1 MTSISLVNQG
11 LKPLIVVALG
21 CVFFFRNPGE
31 VRQFFGDQKWINWIQ
46 WKNSPSWWWR
56 FYQLQ
61 RVVTWSGSGSV
72 PSENGPKVFFSPK
85 WRGLSS
91 NHCFLRGRVKLQGS
105 INTCCIWYF
114 YYIYRYIFYMT
125 VLALR
130 CWDHHLYYQ
139 TSRYIKRICR
149 HFLSRHSL
157 LGISGWS
164 ADEWFK
170 ICGSKMILYI
180 YTFIRNYTN
189 ILCFSSLNLHFNST
203 PSKLHV

>member
-21 CVFFFRNPGE
+21 CVFFF
-31 VRQFFGDQKWINWIQ
+31 FGIRVKFASFLGIKNWIDWIQ
-46 WKNSPSWWWR
+46 WNP
-56 FYQLQ
+56 FFH
-61 RVVTWSGSGSV
+61 RVDGGGSISSRELLLGLEVSQ

-180 YTFIRNYTN
+180 YTHLYATTLIYYV
-189 ILCFSSLNLHFNST
+189 SQ
-203 PSKLHV
+203 V

>member
-1 MTSISLVNQG
+1 MKSL
-11 LKPLIVVALG
+11 L
-21 CVFFFRNPGE
+21 
-31 VRQFFGDQKWINWIQ
+31 
-46 WKNSPSWWWR
+46 SPSWWWR

>member
-1 MTSISLVNQG
+1 MCFFSGWSSPVFWGSKMDWLDPMEFCSMKSLEIHRVDGGGSISSRELLLG
-11 LKPLIVVALG
+11 L
-21 CVFFFRNPGE
+21 E
-31 VRQFFGDQKWINWIQ
+31 VSQ
-46 WKNSPSWWWR
+46 
-56 FYQLQ
+56 
-61 RVVTWSGSGSV
+61 

-180 YTFIRNYTN
+180 YIYTQ
-189 ILCFSSLNLHFNST
+189 LH
-203 PSKLHV
+203 

>member
-21 CVFFFRNPGE
+21 CVFFFSESGWSSQVFWGSKTGLIGSNEIPSFTELMVAVLSAPESCYLVWKCHSLLKMG
-31 VRQFFGDQKWINWIQ
+31 QKCFFPQNEEDCLPTI
-46 WKNSPSWWWR
+46 
-56 FYQLQ
+56 
-61 RVVTWSGSGSV
+61 
-72 PSENGPKVFFSPK
+72 VF
-85 WRGLSS
+85 WE
-91 NHCFLRGRVKLQGS
+91 GRVKLQGS

-180 YTFIRNYTN
+180 YIHIYTQ
-189 ILCFSSLNLHFNST
+189 LH
-203 PSKLHV
+203 